1 MKINQ
6 EQKAQNRKAII
17 RAAADL
23 VSENGFRSATMR
35 GIAKAAGMG
44 EATIYNYFP
53 TKEAIIFAFYEDH
66 LQDCIEALK
75 QVESFNTYSL
85 QEQLQA
91 LFSSS
96 LDLYLGDREFVQ
108 HTFRMVL
115 LSSSRD
121 WTRVKPIRDA
131 FLAAV
136 NDMLTAAAEVGEIP
150 DQVFQELMGQ
160 FFMDAYIAAVLY
172 WLADTSEGFA
182 DTTVMVDR
190 GLDLACA
197 LLKAGI
203 ANKIFDM
210 ATFLFK
216 THVLNK
222 VELFIE
228 PFKKADKIKRRF
240 MEAMDEK

>member
-6 EQKAQNRKAII
+6 KQKAQNRKAII
-17 RAAADL
+17 RAAVDL
-23 VSENGFRSATMR
+23 VSEKGYRATTMR
-35 GIAKAAGMG
+35 GIAKAAEMG

-53 TKEAIIFAFYEDH
+53 TKEAIVFAYYEDH
-66 LQDCIEALK
+66 MADCIEALK
-75 QVESFNTYSL
+75 RVDSFNTFSL

-91 LFSSS
+91 LFSTS
-96 LDLYLGDREFVQ
+96 LDLYLADREYVS
-108 HTFRMVL
+108 HTFRRIL
-115 LSSSRD
+115 LSGSRE
-121 WTRVKPIRDA
+121 WSRVKPIRAA

-136 NDMLTAAAEVGEIP
+136 NDMLAAAAEVGEIP

-172 WLADTSEGFA
+172 WLADTSEGFT
-182 DTTVMVDR
+182 DTTVLMDR

-203 ANKIFDM
+203 ANKVFDM

-216 THVLNK
+216 THVLGK
-222 VELFIE
+222 IEYFIE
-228 PFKKADKIKRRF
+228 PFKKAGKIKRRF

>member
-17 RAAADL
+17 RAAVDL
-23 VSENGFRSATMR
+23 VSEKGYRAATMR
-35 GIAKAAGMG
+35 GIAKATDMG

-53 TKEAIIFAFYEDH
+53 TKEAIVFAYYEDH
-66 LQDCIEALK
+66 MADCIEALK
-75 QVESFNTYSL
+75 QVESFNTFSL

-91 LFSSS
+91 LFGTS
-96 LDLYLGDREFVQ
+96 LDLYLADREFVS

-115 LSSSRD
+115 LSGSRE
-121 WTRVKPIRDA
+121 WSRVKPIRAA

-136 NDMLTAAAEVGEIP
+136 NDMLAAAAEVGEIP

-160 FFMDAYIAAVLY
+160 FFLDAYIAAVLY
-172 WLADTSEGFA
+172 WIADTSEGFG
-182 DTTVMVDR
+182 DTTVLMDR

-210 ATFLFK
+210 AVFLFK
-216 THVLNK
+216 THVLNR
-222 VELFIE
+222 VEYFIE
-228 PFKKADKIKRRF
+228 PFKKAGKIKRRF
-240 MEAMDEK
+240 MEAVDEK